1 MIEKLEK
8 RLKKIDEISPR
19 GISVLQWVMFAVVAA
34 FCFLFFCHQDV
45 LITAGHAGEYLKG
58 HITDFY
64 SACVD
69 TDGLYGANYL
79 PTTFIVFAIW
89 NIPMKLFGLLPQYMG
104 DWSVVFAFWNK
115 LLPTICYFVSGYLMY
130 HITVCRLGFDKK
142 KGIITA
148 FLFYT
153 TPMSFFSQ
161 FLFCQYDIFTVLFML
176 LAMNHYFKKVMS
188 KKDVLLFTLYFGIA
202 VTFKYFAIIIFVVLL
217 LLRFKNVLKSLV
229 AIAASVLPTAFEIL
243 FYVVFDRKAFLKNV
257 FGFTALDYASGFMI
271 KIGEV
276 SINGLYV
283 GLLAIIAFAYFTKAK
298 DFKMLVSYS
307 MFYSCGVC
315 FVLFGLMYWHPQWL
329 MFMVPFW
336 VLSIVINKHYDV
348 FMWIDALLGL
358 AMIVYIA
365 NQFEFTVN
373 EQNFMR
379 YGILMNMLKY
389 KQAPTLTLSDIFV
402 YKDANTMFSI
412 IVAIFLIGFI
422 FKHPKFNFEKLNA
435 QLKKGRA
442 VINIRFLAF
451 SLVFICASLL
461 SLQNFADRPDMLWKL
476 RGGEDQ
482 QIVEVCENK
491 TISQFTKLEKM
502 TVDKVYI
509 VCDSALKDENEEDNN
524 TVAMINL
531 SDATKSA
538 DFIMLCKDGNYI
550 MGNFNAENGYG
561 LFMVDFGV
569 GEQQEELTI
578 MVNPEGIPEMLSYK
592 ETTFVIRNITDKD
605 FDFATIDSQGNRFGQ
620 ARSLKIAGS
629 MSSYKISG
637 RTGRR
642 FTERVLCKYLLS
654 KTFPMQRIL

>member
-19 GISVLQWVMFAVVAA
+19 GISVLQWVMFAVVSA

-58 HITDFY
+58 HITDLY

-115 LLPTICYFVSGYLMY
+115 LLPTICYFISGYLMY

-435 QLKKGRA
+435 QIKKGRA

-491 TISQFTKLEKM
+491 TVSQFTKLEKM

-509 VCDSALKDENEEDNN
+509 VCDSALKDKNESNKTNKKVKLYVDVINTRTGEIEAQGSVNVKDIKDKSHKFSKISLNKAFKPKQNALYEFRYYTKSNDTVYFTLEED
-524 TVAMINL
+524 TTPL
-531 SDATKSA
+531 ATYYRTRQ
-538 DFIMLCKDGNYI
+538 KDYSSSYC
-550 MGNFNAENGYG
+550 EYG
-561 LFMVDFGV
+561 
-569 GEQQEELTI
+569 GEKEKKVQTI
-578 MVNPEGIPEMLSYK
+578 MQLV
-592 ETTFVIRNITDKD
+592 
-605 FDFATIDSQGNRFGQ
+605 
-620 ARSLKIAGS
+620 
-629 MSSYKISG
+629 G
-637 RTGRR
+637 RA
-642 FTERVLCKYLLS
+642 K
-654 KTFPMQRIL
+654 

>member
-1 MIEKLEK
+1 M
-8 RLKKIDEISPR
+8 
-19 GISVLQWVMFAVVAA
+19 
-34 FCFLFFCHQDV
+34 
-45 LITAGHAGEYLKG
+45 
-58 HITDFY
+58 
-64 SACVD
+64 D

-115 LLPTICYFVSGYLMY
+115 LLPTICYFISGYLMY

-202 VTFKYFAIIIFVVLL
+202 ITFKYFAIIIFVVLL

-229 AIAASVLPTAFEIL
+229 AIVASVLPTAFEIL

-389 KQAPTLTLSDIFV
+389 RQAPTLTLSDIFV

-476 RGGEDQ
+476 RGGE
-482 QIVEVCENK
+482 N
-491 TISQFTKLEKM
+491 
-502 TVDKVYI
+502 
-509 VCDSALKDENEEDNN
+509 
-524 TVAMINL
+524 
-531 SDATKSA
+531 
-538 DFIMLCKDGNYI
+538 
-550 MGNFNAENGYG
+550 
-561 LFMVDFGV
+561 
-569 GEQQEELTI
+569 
-578 MVNPEGIPEMLSYK
+578 
-592 ETTFVIRNITDKD
+592 
-605 FDFATIDSQGNRFGQ
+605 
-620 ARSLKIAGS
+620 
-629 MSSYKISG
+629 
-637 RTGRR
+637 
-642 FTERVLCKYLLS
+642 
-654 KTFPMQRIL
+654 